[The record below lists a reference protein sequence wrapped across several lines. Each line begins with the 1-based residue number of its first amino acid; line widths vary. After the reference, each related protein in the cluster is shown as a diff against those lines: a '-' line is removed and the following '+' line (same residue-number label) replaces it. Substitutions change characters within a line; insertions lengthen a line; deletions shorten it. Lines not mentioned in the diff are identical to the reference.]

1 VTALQLIA
9 KAIRPMPEKW
19 HGLRDVETRYRQ
31 RYLDLMA
38 NEEVRGIFVARSR
51 MITAIRRFLD
61 ERGFLEVETP
71 ILQPIYG
78 GAAARPFVTHHN
90 ALDQTLYLRIA
101 DELYL
106 KRLIVGGLDRVYE
119 IGHNFRNEG
128 ISTKHNPEFTAIELY
143 QAYADY
149 HDMMD
154 LVENLYSEV
163 AREVVG
169 RTTVT
174 YQGQEIELAPPWRR
188 VTMRDV
194 IMEATGLDI
203 GALSTLQPLWDAVQ
217 ARGLEVPPQPSWGKL
232 VDALFGEFAEPTLIQ
247 PTFVMDYPREI
258 SPLAKNKP
266 GDPDWVER
274 FEFFIAGMESG
285 NAFSEL
291 NDPLEQRARFVEQG
305 RASEAGDDEAH
316 PMDEDFITALEHG
329 MPPTGGL
336 GFGIDR
342 MAMLLTDQTSIREV
356 ILFPQLRS
364 QE

>member
-1 VTALQLIA
+1 
-9 KAIRPMPEKW
+9 
-19 HGLRDVETRYRQ
+19 
-31 RYLDLMA
+31 
-38 NEEVRGIFVARSR
+38 
-51 MITAIRRFLD
+51 
-61 ERGFLEVETP
+61 
-71 ILQPIYG
+71 
-78 GAAARPFVTHHN
+78 
-90 ALDQTLYLRIA
+90 
-101 DELYL
+101 
-106 KRLIVGGLDRVYE
+106 
-119 IGHNFRNEG
+119 
-128 ISTKHNPEFTAIELY
+128 
-143 QAYADY
+143 
-149 HDMMD
+149 
-154 LVENLYSEV
+154 VENLYSEV

-194 IMEATGLDI
+194 IVEATGLDI